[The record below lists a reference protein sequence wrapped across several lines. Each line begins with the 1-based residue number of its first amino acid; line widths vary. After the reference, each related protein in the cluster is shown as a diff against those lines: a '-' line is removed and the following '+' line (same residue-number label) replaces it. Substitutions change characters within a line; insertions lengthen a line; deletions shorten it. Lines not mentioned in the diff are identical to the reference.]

1 MTSDL
6 LISEFPAF
14 KEAVEDLYNQ
24 CKSNMNGKP
33 ADYIPELAKGP
44 PKNWG
49 VSICTIEGQRLNI
62 GKAKTPF
69 SIQSCSKPL
78 SYAYALEH
86 FGPEVVH
93 SHVGHEP
100 SGVEFNAI
108 ILNKKN
114 LPHNPLINSGA
125 IMIAS
130 LLRPDLGES
139 ARFDYILN
147 MW

>member
-1 MTSDL
+1 MFD
-6 LISEFPAF
+6 
-14 KEAVEDLYNQ
+14 Q
-24 CKSNMNGKP
+24 CKKNMSGKP

-49 VSICTIEGQRLNI
+49 LSICTVEGQRLQF
-62 GKAKTPF
+62 GHSKFPF

-78 SYAYALEH
+78 SYAYAIEH
-86 FGPEVVH
+86 FGPEKVH
-93 SHVGHEP
+93 QHVGHEP

-108 ILNKKN
+108 LLNKKG

-139 ARFDYILN
+139 AIFDYIL
-147 MW
+147 